1 MCKNIFV
8 ADLLRSQFLFELLQ
22 TSLTVKNS
30 ENGMVEGGEGE
41 WMLGKMFPMDS
52 VNFFFEMKEG
62 YNVSRVKILIF
73 RSVIRSLVF
82 I

>member
-30 ENGMVEGGEGE
+30 ENGMVGGGGGGVDA
-41 WMLGKMFPMDS
+41 WKNVSDGQRQ
-52 VNFFFEMKEG
+52 FFFRNEG
-62 YNVSRVKILIF
+62 RI
-73 RSVIRSLVF
+73 
-82 I
+82 

>member
-30 ENGMVEGGEGE
+30 ENGMVGGGGGVDA
-41 WMLGKMFPMDS
+41 WKNVSDGQRQ
-52 VNFFFEMKEG
+52 FFFRNEG
-62 YNVSRVKILIF
+62 RI
-73 RSVIRSLVF
+73 
-82 I
+82 

>member
-30 ENGMVEGGEGE
+30 ENGMVGGGEGE